1 MKSLFFG
8 GVHPVD
14 RKELSANVEVKTAE
28 VPKQIIIP
36 MSQHIGN
43 PCKPLVAVGDT
54 VKKGQKIGDGT
65 GLCVPVHAS
74 VSGKVTAIEPRRH
87 PNGSEVLSVV
97 IENDFKDTED
107 TSMTAYEDYSKLSN
121 DEIINI
127 IREAGIVGMGGATF
141 ATNIKAAASM
151 EKVKTLIANACECEP
166 YITSDD
172 MLLRMHADRVL
183 EGMRIICQ
191 VLNPERVVLA
201 IEENK
206 KEAIEVLKKELASE
220 KRIELMVLPTRY
232 PQGAEKQ
239 LVQAVTGSEIPGGEL
254 PKSVGAAVFN
264 VATFAYTYGAVCLGR
279 PVTRRIVTISGEA
292 VKNPGNYWL
301 RIGTDFEYAV
311 ARAGGLK
318 ENAWK
323 IIAGG
328 PMMGVAQVDLS
339 ACTIKGTNCILC
351 LSEEQNGEAKEE
363 NNCIRC
369 GACVKACPMNLQ
381 PLYLYAYG
389 KKSKTEDLKRLNITD
404 CIECGCCSYTCPA
417 KLHLVETIRKGKAYV
432 KEGM

>member
-8 GVHPVD
+8 GVHPAD

-141 ATNIKAAASM
+141 ATNIKAATSM

-206 KEAIEVLKKELASE
+206 KEAIEVLKKELANE

-279 PVTRRIVTISGEA
+279 PVTRRIVTVSGEA

-301 RIGTDFEYAV
+301 RIGTGFEYAV
-311 ARAGGLK
+311 AQAGGLK

-323 IIAGG
+323 VIAGG
-328 PMMGVAQVDLS
+328 PMMGVAQADLS

-351 LSEEQNGEAKEE
+351 LSEDQNGEAKEE
-363 NNCIRC
+363 NPCIRC

-389 KKSKTEDLKRLNITD
+389 KKCKTEDLKRLNVMD

-417 KLHLVETIRKGKAYV
+417 KLHLVETIREGKVRV
-432 KEGM
+432 KEEM

>member
-8 GVHPVD
+8 GVHPAD
-14 RKELSANVEVKTAE
+14 KKELSAGAE
-28 VPKQIIIP
+28 IKNAQLPKQVIIP

-43 PCKPLVAVGDT
+43 PCEPLVAVGDT

-74 VSGKVTAIEPRRH
+74 VSGKVAAIEKRRH
-87 PNGSEVLSVV
+87 PNGQDVLSVV

-107 TSMTAYEDYSKLSN
+107 TSMTAYEDYSKLSD
-121 DEIINI
+121 DEIIDI

-141 ATNIKAAASM
+141 ATNIKAATSM

-172 MLLRMHADRVL
+172 MLLRMHPDRVL

-191 VLNPERVVLA
+191 VLNPERAVLA

-206 KEAIEVLKKELASE
+206 KEAIEVLKKELA
-220 KRIELMVLPTRY
+220 KDKKIELLVLPTRY

-239 LVQAVTGSEIPGGEL
+239 LVQAVTGCEIPPGEL

-279 PVTRRIVTISGEA
+279 PVTRRIVTISGEG
-292 VKNPGNYWL
+292 VNNPGNYWMRL
-301 RIGTDFEYAV
+301 GTTFEEAI
-311 ARAGGLK
+311 AQAGGLK
-318 ENAWK
+318 DNVWK
-323 IIAGG
+323 VIAGG
-328 PMMGVAQVDLS
+328 PMMGMAQKDLS
-339 ACTIKGTNCILC
+339 ACTIKGTSCILC
-351 LSEEQNGEAKEE
+351 LSEEQNGEAAEE
-363 NNCIRC
+363 NPCIRC

-389 KKSKTEDLKRLNITD
+389 KKGKAEDLKRLNVTD

-417 KLHLVETIRKGKAYV
+417 KLHLVETIRKGKVRV
-432 KEGM
+432 KEEM

>member
-1 MKSLFFG
+1 MKRLFFG
-8 GVHPVD
+8 GVHPAD
-14 RKELSANVEVKTAE
+14 KKELSANVELIITNE
-28 VPKQIIIP
+28 PKQVTIP
-36 MSQHIGN
+36 MSQHIGA
-43 PCKPLVAVGDT
+43 PCEPLVAVGDT
-54 VKKGQKIGDGT
+54 VKKGQKIGDGK

-74 VSGKVTAIEPRRH
+74 VSGKVVAIEPRH
-87 PNGSEVLSVV
+87 HVNGKEVLCVV
-97 IENDFKDTED
+97 IENDFKETED
-107 TSMTAYEDYSKLSN
+107 TSMTAYKDYSGLS
-121 DEIINI
+121 DDQIIEI

-141 ATNIKAAASM
+141 ATNIKAATSM

-172 MLLRMHADRVL
+172 MLLRKFSGNVL

-191 VLNPERVVLA
+191 VLQPERAVIA

-206 KEAIEVLKKELASE
+206 KEAIEVLKKELAND
-220 KRIELMVLPTRY
+220 KQIELVVLPTRY

-239 LVQAVTGSEIPGGEL
+239 LVQAVTGYEIPGGEL

-279 PVTRRIVTISGEA
+279 PVTRRIVTVTGEG
-292 VKNPGNYWL
+292 VNKPGNYWL
-301 RIGTDFEYAV
+301 KIGTSFEEAV
-311 ARAGGLK
+311 AQAGGLK

-323 IIAGG
+323 VIAGG
-328 PMMGVAQVDLS
+328 PMMGVAQEDLS
-339 ACTIKGTNCILC
+339 ACTIKGTNCVLC

-363 NNCIRC
+363 NPCIRC

-389 KKSKTEDLKRLNITD
+389 KKKDVNELKRLNVTD

-417 KLHLVETIRKGKAYV
+417 KLHLVETIRAGKVCV
-432 KEGM
+432 KEEM